1 MARGFENRGRRR
13 RPKPSEP
20 TPAAA
25 YGGGRSRSSRTALGT
40 YGRRR
45 QSSIDV
51 VGRHVDARR
60 LERRRV
66 VIYQPL

>member
-1 MARGFENRGRRR
+1 MGAEFEAKNGL
-13 RPKPSEP
+13 
-20 TPAAA
+20 
-25 YGGGRSRSSRTALGT
+25 GLGT

-66 VIYQPL
+66 VIYQP